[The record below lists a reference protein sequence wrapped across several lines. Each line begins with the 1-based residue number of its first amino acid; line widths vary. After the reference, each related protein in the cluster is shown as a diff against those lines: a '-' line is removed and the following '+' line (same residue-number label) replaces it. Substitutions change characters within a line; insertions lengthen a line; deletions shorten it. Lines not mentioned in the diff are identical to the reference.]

1 MAAVP
6 RWQEGPK
13 IPPFERLLHG
23 ISKLWGGALW
33 SRRTMWA
40 ASVLC
45 AYTHSQRTMWSLG
58 KYSYGAGVARALLR
72 QSSPPQPPSLSNF
85 TENRSR
91 YKLALLFVSR
101 LSSGLTWLCWEF
113 CPTKPPVSSDCQL
126 SASLVKAKVLQRSPT
141 HINPAK
147 LLKFVPLVLTFFGS
161 LILGQFFGRTT
172 Q

>member
-72 QSSPPQPPSLSNF
+72 QALPQPPSLSNF